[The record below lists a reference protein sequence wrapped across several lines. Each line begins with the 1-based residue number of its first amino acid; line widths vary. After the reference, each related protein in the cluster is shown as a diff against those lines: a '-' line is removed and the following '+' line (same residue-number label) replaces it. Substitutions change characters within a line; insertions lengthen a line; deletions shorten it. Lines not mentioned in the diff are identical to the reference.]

1 VHRLDEETLQL
12 EKAIVQYALERV
24 ALQPPPLDGPKSEA
38 ELEALYGPN
47 VTEDGIGGEEAL
59 RRFIE
64 GYAPATLSS
73 DHPRFLAFVPVA
85 PTKAAVLFDM
95 VVAASCIS
103 GTSWLEAAGAVHCEN
118 EALRWL
124 ADLAGMPASAGGTF
138 VSGGSLA
145 NLSGLHA
152 ARQRMK
158 ERRDFQ
164 RPDRWRVLSSHEAHS
179 SIASAASLMD
189 LEVIYVPTG
198 PDSKLT
204 GENLAK
210 VWSELSEEVRGSIVA
225 VVATAGTTNAG
236 LVDDLRSVSMFTREN
251 DLWLHVDGAYGGAAL
266 ASKERWRFEGIE
278 FADSFVIDP
287 HKWLF
292 APFDAAAILYR
303 EPKYAKHALTQEAAY
318 LDDINKAEEWN
329 PSSYGYHLSRR
340 VRGLPFWF
348 SLAVHGSR
356 RYQEGIQSSIDLARA
371 TVAEI
376 QRREYLELVMEPE
389 LSVVLF
395 RRNGW
400 DPDHYDRWSMQA
412 LRDGVGFVLPTEH
425 HGEKVLRFCFV
436 NPLTTLDDVRAILD
450 SLAWEPR
457 GR

>member
-1 VHRLDEETLQL
+1 MHRLDEETLQL
-12 EKAIVQYALERV
+12 EKAIVQYALGRI

-38 ELEALYGPN
+38 ELATMYGAN
-47 VTEDGIGGEEAL
+47 VTDEGIGGEEAL
-59 RRFIE
+59 RRFVE

-85 PTKAAVLFDM
+85 PTKASVLFDM
-95 VVAASCIS
+95 VVSASCIS

-124 ADLAGMPASAGGTF
+124 ADLAGLPSSAGGTF

-152 ARQRMK
+152 ARQRLK

-198 PDSKLT
+198 ADQKLT
-204 GENLAK
+204 GENLAS
-210 VWSELSEEVRGSIVA
+210 VWSELSEEVRTSVVA

-236 LVDDLRSVSMFTREN
+236 LVDDLRSVSAFTQEN

-266 ASKERWRFEGIE
+266 ASKERWRFDGIE
-278 FADSFVIDP
+278 YADSLVIDP

-348 SLAVHGSR
+348 SLATNGTR
-356 RYQEGIQSSIDLARA
+356 RYQEGIQASIDLSRS
-371 TVAEI
+371 TVTEI
-376 QRREYLELVMEPE
+376 EQRDYLEMVMEPE

-395 RRNGW
+395 RRLGW
-400 DPDHYDRWSMQA
+400 DAHLYDRWSTQA
-412 LRDGVGFVLPTEH
+412 LHDGVGFVLPTEH
-425 HGEKVLRFCFV
+425 RGEKVLRFCFV

-457 GR
+457 G

>member
-1 VHRLDEETLQL
+1 VHRLDEETLKL
-12 EKAIVQYALERV
+12 EKAIVQYALQRV

-38 ELEALYGPN
+38 ELSALYGPN
-47 VTEDGIGGEEAL
+47 VTDEGIGGQEAL

-85 PTKAAVLFDM
+85 PTKASVLFDM
-95 VVAASCIS
+95 VVSASCIS

-124 ADLAGMPASAGGTF
+124 ADLAGMPQSAGGTF

-152 ARQRMK
+152 ARQRAK

-164 RPDRWRVLSSHEAHS
+164 RPDRWRVMSSHEAHS

-198 PDSKLT
+198 PDGKLT
-204 GENLAK
+204 GAGLDE
-210 VWSELSEEVRGSIVA
+210 VWTQLDDEIRGSVVA

-236 LVDDLRSVSMFTREN
+236 LVDDLQSVSTFAQAN
-251 DLWLHVDGAYGGAAL
+251 DLWLHIDGAYGGAAL

-278 FADSFVIDP
+278 HADSLVIDP

-348 SLAVHGSR
+348 SLATYGTK
-356 RYQEGIQSSIDLARA
+356 RYQEGIQASIDLSRA

-376 QRREYLELVMEPE
+376 QRREYVEMVMEPE

-395 RRNGW
+395 RRLDW
-400 DPDHYDRWSMQA
+400 EPESYDRWSAQA
-412 LRDGVGFVLPTEH
+412 LQDGVGFVLPTEH
-425 HGEKVLRFCFV
+425 RGEKVLRFCFV

-450 SLAWEPR
+450 SLAWDPR
-457 GR
+457 S

>member
-1 VHRLDEETLQL
+1 MHRLDEETLQL

-38 ELEALYGPN
+38 ELQALYGPN
-47 VTEDGIGGEEAL
+47 VTEEGIGGEEAL

-85 PTKAAVLFDM
+85 PTKASILFDM

-152 ARQRMK
+152 ARQRVK

-204 GENLAK
+204 GANLEK
-210 VWSELSEEVRGSIVA
+210 VWSELSEEVRESIVA

-278 FADSFVIDP
+278 FADSLVIDP

-348 SLAVHGSR
+348 SLAVNGTR
-356 RYQEGIQSSIDLARA
+356 RYQEGIQASIDLSRT

-376 QRREYLELVMEPE
+376 QRRDYLELVMEPE

-395 RRNGW
+395 RRTGW

-412 LRDGVGFVLPTEH
+412 LHDGVGFVLPTEH

-457 GR
+457 RR

>member
-1 VHRLDEETLQL
+1 MHRLDEETLKL
-12 EKAIVQYALERV
+12 EKAIVQYALQRV
-24 ALQPPPLDGPKSEA
+24 ALQPPPLDGPRSET
-38 ELEALYGPN
+38 ELSALYGPN
-47 VTEDGIGGEEAL
+47 VTDEGIGGQEAL

-85 PTKAAVLFDM
+85 PTKASVLFDM
-95 VVAASCIS
+95 VVSASCIS

-124 ADLAGMPASAGGTF
+124 ADLAGMPQSAGGTF

-152 ARQRMK
+152 ARQRAK

-164 RPDRWRVLSSHEAHS
+164 RPDRWRVMSSHEAHS

-198 PDSKLT
+198 SDGKLT
-204 GENLAK
+204 GIGLNE
-210 VWSELSEEVRGSIVA
+210 VWAQLDDEIRSSVVA

-236 LVDDLRSVSMFTREN
+236 LVDDLQSVSTFAQAN
-251 DLWLHVDGAYGGAAL
+251 DLWLHIDGAYGGAAL

-278 FADSFVIDP
+278 HADSLVIDP

-348 SLAVHGSR
+348 SLATYGTR
-356 RYQEGIQSSIDLARA
+356 RYQEDIQASIDLSRA

-376 QRREYLELVMEPE
+376 QRREYVEMVMEPE

-395 RRNGW
+395 RRLGW
-400 DPDHYDRWSMQA
+400 EPEAYDRWSAQA

-450 SLAWEPR
+450 SLAWDPR
-457 GR
+457 S

>member
-1 VHRLDEETLQL
+1 MHRLDEETLKL
-12 EKAIVQYALERV
+12 EKAIVQYALQRV
-24 ALQPPPLDGPKSEA
+24 ALQPPPLDGPRSET
-38 ELEALYGPN
+38 ELSALYGPN
-47 VTEDGIGGEEAL
+47 VTDEGIGGQEAL

-85 PTKAAVLFDM
+85 PTKASVLFDM
-95 VVAASCIS
+95 VVSASCIS

-124 ADLAGMPASAGGTF
+124 ADLAGMPQGAGGTF

-152 ARQRMK
+152 ARQRAK

-164 RPDRWRVLSSHEAHS
+164 RPDRWRVMSSHEAHS

-198 PDSKLT
+198 SDGKLT
-204 GENLAK
+204 GIGLNE
-210 VWSELSEEVRGSIVA
+210 VWAQLDDEIRSSVVA

-236 LVDDLRSVSMFTREN
+236 LVDDLQSVSTFAQAN
-251 DLWLHVDGAYGGAAL
+251 DLWLHIDGAYGGAAL

-278 FADSFVIDP
+278 HADSLVIDP

-348 SLAVHGSR
+348 SLATYGTR
-356 RYQEGIQSSIDLARA
+356 RYQEDIQASIDLSRA

-376 QRREYLELVMEPE
+376 QRREYVEMVMEPE

-395 RRNGW
+395 RRLGW
-400 DPDHYDRWSMQA
+400 EPEAYDRWSAQA

-450 SLAWEPR
+450 SLAWDPR
-457 GR
+457 S

>member
-1 VHRLDEETLQL
+1 MHRLDEETLQL

-189 LEVIYVPTG
+189 LEV
-198 PDSKLT
+198 D
-204 GENLAK
+204 
-210 VWSELSEEVRGSIVA
+210 GS
-225 VVATAGTTNAG
+225 
-236 LVDDLRSVSMFTREN
+236 SM
-251 DLWLHVDGAYGGAAL
+251 
-266 ASKERWRFEGIE
+266 
-278 FADSFVIDP
+278 
-287 HKWLF
+287 
-292 APFDAAAILYR
+292 
-303 EPKYAKHALTQEAAY
+303 EA
-318 LDDINKAEEWN
+318 
-329 PSSYGYHLSRR
+329 
-340 VRGLPFWF
+340 
-348 SLAVHGSR
+348 
-356 RYQEGIQSSIDLARA
+356 
-371 TVAEI
+371 
-376 QRREYLELVMEPE
+376 
-389 LSVVLF
+389 
-395 RRNGW
+395 
-400 DPDHYDRWSMQA
+400 
-412 LRDGVGFVLPTEH
+412 
-425 HGEKVLRFCFV
+425 
-436 NPLTTLDDVRAILD
+436 
-450 SLAWEPR
+450 
-457 GR
+457 

>member
-1 VHRLDEETLQL
+1 MHRLDEETLQL
-12 EKAIVQYALERV
+12 EKAIVQYALGRV
-24 ALQPPPLDGPKSEA
+24 ALQPPPLDGPKSET
-38 ELEALYGPN
+38 ELAAMYGSN

-85 PTKAAVLFDM
+85 PTKASVLFDM
-95 VVAASCIS
+95 VVSASCIS

-124 ADLAGMPASAGGTF
+124 ADLAGLPASAGGTF

-152 ARQRMK
+152 ARQRLK
-158 ERRDFQ
+158 ERRDFE

-198 PDSKLT
+198 DDQKLT
-204 GENLAK
+204 GENLAE
-210 VWSELSEEVRGSIVA
+210 VWSELPEEVRGSIVA

-236 LVDDLRSVSMFTREN
+236 LVDDLRSVSTFTQQH

-278 FADSFVIDP
+278 NADSLVIDP

-348 SLAVHGSR
+348 SLATNGTR
-356 RYQEGIQSSIDLARA
+356 RYQEGIQASIDLSRS
-371 TVAEI
+371 TVTEI
-376 QRREYLELVMEPE
+376 QQRDYLEMVMEPE

-395 RRNGW
+395 RRLGW
-400 DPDHYDRWSMQA
+400 DSHLYDRWSAQA
-412 LRDGVGFVLPTEH
+412 LHDGVGFVLPTEH
-425 HGEKVLRFCFV
+425 RGEKVLRFCFV
-436 NPLTTLDDVRAILD
+436 NPLTTVDDVRAILD

-457 GR
+457 G

>member
-38 ELEALYGPN
+38 ELQALYGPN
-47 VTEDGIGGEEAL
+47 VTEEGIGGEEAL

-85 PTKAAVLFDM
+85 PTKASILFDM

-152 ARQRMK
+152 ARQRVK

-204 GENLAK
+204 GANLEK
-210 VWSELSEEVRGSIVA
+210 VWSELSEEVRESIVA

-278 FADSFVIDP
+278 FADSLVIDP

-348 SLAVHGSR
+348 SLAVNGTR
-356 RYQEGIQSSIDLARA
+356 RYQEGIQASIDLSRT

-376 QRREYLELVMEPE
+376 QRRDYLELVMEPE

-395 RRNGW
+395 RRTGW

-412 LRDGVGFVLPTEH
+412 LHDGVGFVLPTEH

-457 GR
+457 RR

>member
-38 ELEALYGPN
+38 ELSTLYGPN
-47 VTEDGIGGEEAL
+47 VTEEGIGGEEAL

-85 PTKAAVLFDM
+85 PTKASVLFDM
-95 VVAASCIS
+95 VVSASCIS
-103 GTSWLEAAGAVHCEN
+103 GTSWLEAAGAIYCEN

-124 ADLAGMPASAGGTF
+124 ADLAGMPSTAGGTF

-152 ARQRMK
+152 ARQRSK
-158 ERRDFQ
+158 ERRNFE
-164 RPDRWRVLSSHEAHS
+164 RPDRWRVLSSREAHS

-198 PDSKLT
+198 PDGKLT
-204 GENLAK
+204 GANLDE
-210 VWSELSEEVRGSIVA
+210 VWAGLDDEVRASIVA

-236 LVDDLRSVSMFTREN
+236 LVDDLRSISTFTRIN

-278 FADSFVIDP
+278 YADSLVIDP

-318 LDDINKAEEWN
+318 LDDINKAQEWN

-348 SLAVHGSR
+348 SLATNGTK
-356 RYQEGIQSSIDLARA
+356 RYQEAIQASIDLARA
-371 TVAEI
+371 TVAEVE
-376 QRREYLELVMEPE
+376 RRDYVEMVTQPE

-395 RRNGW
+395 RRLGW
-400 DPDHYDRWSMQA
+400 GPEVYDRWSSQA
-412 LRDGVGFVLPTEH
+412 LKDGVGFVLPTEH
-425 HGEKVLRFCFV
+425 RDEKVLRFCFV

-450 SLAWEPR
+450 SLAWDPR
-457 GR
+457 S